1 MILSRWRTAKLVDS
15 QSNCV
20 FDLGFDKNYKVA
32 YNAPQYG
39 LPTMWGHHNFEVEY
53 FEKIIHK
60 ALEHPRSSGSTV
72 AVIGHSKG
80 SEMATVI
87 SQTLHDLVDLTFTS
101 GGPYFAFFHEF
112 SNGCFEINSCSAAP
126 SVDPK

>member
-1 MILSRWRTAKLVDS
+1 MWTHHH
-15 QSNCV
+15 
-20 FDLGFDKNYKVA
+20 FD
-32 YNAPQYG
+32 
-39 LPTMWGHHNFEVEY
+39 VEY

-60 ALEHPRSSGSTV
+60 ALAHPRSSGSTV

-80 SEMATVI
+80 SEMATVN

-112 SNGCFEINSCSAAP
+112 RKGSFKFEYTL
-126 SVDPK
+126 

>member
-1 MILSRWRTAKLVDS
+1 
-15 QSNCV
+15 
-20 FDLGFDKNYKVA
+20 
-32 YNAPQYG
+32 
-39 LPTMWGHHNFEVEY
+39 MWGHHNFDVEY

-60 ALEHPRSSGSTV
+60 ALEHPRSCGNTV

-101 GGPYFAFFHEF
+101 GGPRLAFFHEF
-112 SNGCFEINSCSAAP
+112 SNGCF
-126 SVDPK
+126 

>member
-1 MILSRWRTAKLVDS
+1 MWTHHH
-15 QSNCV
+15 
-20 FDLGFDKNYKVA
+20 FD
-32 YNAPQYG
+32 
-39 LPTMWGHHNFEVEY
+39 VEY

-60 ALEHPRSSGSTV
+60 ALAHPRSSGSTV

-112 SNGCFEINSCSAAP
+112 SKGSFKFKYALKSATMVHNSIQIKVIVVRL
-126 SVDPK
+126 SVIQYWKLITLQMDHGKWMKTVL